1 MSDYDALSPVD
12 PATGRVTA
20 VIDTPK
26 GSRGKYK
33 YVPDSGLFRLNKLL
47 PLGAYFPYN
56 FGFIPAT
63 KAEDGDAL
71 DVLVIMDE
79 PVHIGAILSVRI
91 IGVLRAEQTETAKN
105 ETETKTFRNDRLLAV
120 LDTPQN
126 PPEFSHYRDLP
137 PRRLAEI
144 EHFFL
149 SYNLMEGRAFKSLGP
164 AGPHEALQL
173 IEAHRAN
180 HPAA

>member
-1 MSDYDALSPVD
+1 MTDYDALSPID

-33 YVPDSGLFRLNKLL
+33 YAADTGLFRLNKLL
-47 PLGAYFPYN
+47 PVGAYFPYN
-56 FGFIPAT
+56 FGFIPGT

-71 DVLVIMDE
+71 DVLVIMEE
-79 PVHIGAILSVRI
+79 PVHIGATLSVRI
-91 IGVLRAEQTETAKN
+91 IGVLRAEQTETDGRI
-105 ETETKTFRNDRLLAV
+105 FRNDRLLAV

-126 PPEFSHYRDLP
+126 PPEFNHYRDLP

-164 AGPHEALQL
+164 AGPQEALQL
-173 IEAHRAN
+173 IEAHRAG

>member
-1 MSDYDALSPVD
+1 MSDYAALSPID
-12 PATGRVTA
+12 SATGRVTA

-33 YVPDSGLFRLNKLL
+33 YAPDSGLFRLNKLL
-47 PLGAYFPYN
+47 PVGAYFPYN
-56 FGFIPAT
+56 FGFIPNT
-63 KAEDGDAL
+63 LAEDGDAL
-71 DVLVIMDE
+71 DVLVIMEE
-79 PVHIGAILSVRI
+79 PVHIGAILNVRI
-91 IGVLRAEQTETAKN
+91 IGILRAEQTEN
-105 ETETKTFRNDRLLAV
+105 DGRTFRNDRLLAV

-137 PRRLAEI
+137 ARRLTEI

-164 AGPHEALQL
+164 AGPQEALAQIDAL
-173 IEAHRAN
+173 RLT

>member
-1 MSDYDALSPVD
+1 MTDYTALSPID
-12 PATGRVTA
+12 PSTGRVTA

-33 YVPDSGLFRLNKLL
+33 YAPDSGLFRLSKLL

-56 FGFIPAT
+56 FGFIPNT
-63 KAEDGDAL
+63 QAEDGDAL
-71 DVLVIMDE
+71 DVLVIMEE
-79 PVHIGAILSVRI
+79 PVHIGAILNVRI
-91 IGVLRAEQTETAKN
+91 IGVLRAEQTEVDG
-105 ETETKTFRNDRLLAV
+105 ETFRNDRLLAV

-126 PPEFSHYRDLP
+126 PPEFNHYRDLP
-137 PRRLAEI
+137 LRRLAEI

-164 AGPHEALQL
+164 AGPQEAMQL
-173 IEAHRAN
+173 IEAHEIK